1 MEYLTD
7 RILFSKNPTCS
18 RPAQYYSILLPEQLP
33 SNFLRLVAPR
43 KPSEIA
49 VDLDRIKHTDQRFFL
64 SAFEGYIHLSPIGYC
79 RTTLDLSRKS
89 RFHIPGQSR
98 RCPRQNNPATPR
110 LLLRLI
116 CISRHPVIVREDL
129 IYRKEQTGTKI
140 TQYKTE

>member
-33 SNFLRLVAPR
+33 PISFGQLPRENRLKV
-43 KPSEIA
+43 A

-98 RCPRQNNPATPR
+98 RCPGKIILQLPAFSY
-110 LLLRLI
+110 LDLYL
-116 CISRHPVIVREDL
+116 RHPVIVREDL

>member
-33 SNFLRLVAPR
+33 PISFGQLHRENLL
-43 KPSEIA
+43 EIA

-98 RCPRQNNPATPR
+98 RCPGKIILQLPAFSY
-110 LLLRLI
+110 LDLYL
-116 CISRHPVIVREDL
+116 RHPVIVREDL

>member
-33 SNFLRLVAPR
+33 PISVGQLHRENLLKV
-43 KPSEIA
+43 A

-98 RCPRQNNPATPR
+98 RCPGKIILQLPAFSY
-110 LLLRLI
+110 LDLYL
-116 CISRHPVIVREDL
+116 RHPVIVREDL